1 MRWRRIRLLWQS
13 ARDTQS
19 LLRNHLDM
27 FLVISDLGGS
37 VEGQVANWDNQ
48 LLTKNWKSFLTFT
61 GKPEPT
67 N

>member
-37 VEGQVANWDNQ
+37 VEGQVANWTIN
-48 LLTKNWKSFLTFT
+48 S
-61 GKPEPT
+61 
-67 N
+67 